1 ANRHP
6 EGEYTPLDSEIYA
19 VSLSDGRIRA
29 LTDRRGPDTSPAVSP
44 DGKHIAYVGFDDR
57 QQGHQVMRLYV
68 MDSSGKNSRV
78 LTDKLDRSVRSPI
91 WRSDN
96 KGVYF
101 LFDDEGNTKVGYV
114 SLDKEW
120 TTVAGNVGG
129 TTLGRPYASGSF
141 SLGGGKIAFTQ
152 TRPGHPADVAVAD
165 PAARTPH
172 RLTRLNDG
180 LFSQRALA
188 ESEEIWYSSSH
199 DGRKIQGWILK

>member
-1 ANRHP
+1 
-6 EGEYTPLDSEIYA
+6 
-19 VSLSDGRIRA
+19 
-29 LTDRRGPDTSPAVSP
+29 
-44 DGKHIAYVGFDDR
+44 
-57 QQGHQVMRLYV
+57 
-68 MDSSGKNSRV
+68 V

-152 TRPGHPADVAVAD
+152 TRPRHPATAPRGPSRTRP
-165 PAARTPH
+165 PARRT
-172 RLTRLNDG
+172 G
-180 LFSQRALA
+180 LHA
-188 ESEEIWYSSSH
+188 
-199 DGRKIQGWILK
+199 